1 MVWSSG
7 SLSPTRPAKDAVQ
20 LPKPRPWRP
29 KDRDRGRRR
38 SYQVEQ
44 VAPKP
49 NALVVWSGRQKFS
62 QSGPTETRRHSGYD
76 KNFRSLVPPRLDGTR
91 VQSFLLETSKK
102 SKPWSGNVRPE
113 LHFAVWSWWS
123 GPGYGVGARGRG
135 SGEASSTRCVI
146 FARLGGLQGFP
157 GEVFASIREAPTE
170 LSEPWRPNRVQQV
183 EGLPGP
189 GAGRRSAGPVRL
201 GALASKNSVQE
212 TDPRRRGFERRW

>member
-113 LHFAVWSWWS
+113 LHFAVWSPPRLDSTRVPWLVPQALVRCACLES
-123 GPGYGVGARGRG
+123 GPSHTVQG
-135 SGEASSTRCVI
+135 SV
-146 FARLGGLQGFP
+146 
-157 GEVFASIREAPTE
+157 
-170 LSEPWRPNRVQQV
+170 
-183 EGLPGP
+183 LP
-189 GAGRRSAGPVRL
+189 S
-201 GALASKNSVQE
+201 
-212 TDPRRRGFERRW
+212 